1 MRFLVVFFKYFLP
14 ILFSVILL
22 WLAFQ
27 KVSWQAIVEPFAR
40 ANYFWIGVSGILAI
54 FSHLLRAARWQLVV
68 EPLGYSMRL
77 IPAFMAVMVGYL
89 MNFVIPRAGEF
100 ARCGLIQRLAGVP
113 ADKAFGTVVVERI
126 IDVLMLGGLCIV
138 LLLVEFNGL
147 TKFFLGFF
155 QAKFCSLVSLWW
167 VALIALILM
176 VLLAGFGWIYWQKL
190 KKLSFFP
197 RLQSIFLNI
206 WVGIRSI
213 QKVKNLPLFIVYTFL
228 IWLMYYL
235 MAYVLFFCFPET
247 AHLDMWFGYL
257 ILIMGTIGMATP
269 VQGGF
274 GAYHLLVGSVFA
286 LRNLSAEQGV
296 VLATFMH
303 TIQLIFVLV
312 IGGGCLLASWF
323 WQAKP
328 LIKD

>member
-1 MRFLVVFFKYFLP
+1 MRILAVFFKYFLP
-14 ILFSVILL
+14 ILFSVVLL

-40 ANYFWIGVSGILAI
+40 ANYFWIGVSGVLA
-54 FSHLLRAARWQLVV
+54 FLSHLIRAARWQLAV

-77 IPAFMAVMVGYL
+77 IPAFMAVMVGYF

-100 ARCGLIQRLAGVP
+100 ARCGMIQRLAGVP
-113 ADKAFGTVVVERI
+113 ADKAFGTVVVERV
-126 IDVLMLGGLCIV
+126 IDVLMLGVLCIV

-147 TKFFLGFF
+147 SKFFLDFFQDKFGSLAGLWWLALIGLSLVVLAVGFGFF
-155 QAKFCSLVSLWW
+155 
-167 VALIALILM
+167 
-176 VLLAGFGWIYWQKL
+176 YWQKL
-190 KKLSFFP
+190 TKLSFFP

-206 WVGIRSI
+206 WVGIMSI
-213 QKVKNLPLFIVYTFL
+213 RKVKNLPLFILYTLL

-286 LRNLSAEQGV
+286 LRNLTAEQGV

-303 TIQLIFVLV
+303 TIQMIFVLV
-312 IGGGCLLASWF
+312 IGGACLLISWF
-323 WQAKP
+323 WQTKSDVKA
-328 LIKD
+328 